1 MIFFGEKYLDALFT
15 QPTNQ
20 YLALI
25 LLTLCVVFMV
35 LCGRRF
41 WTAFRHA
48 GQYGASRWFIRGI
61 RCLLISLTAAAWS
74 AAFFFNQKWLFIIGL
89 IIIAQELYE
98 GAMLSAAL
106 KMGEKIER
114 GEKPFL

>member
-1 MIFFGEKYLDALFT
+1 MDALFT
-15 QPTNQ
+15 PPIYQF
-20 YLALI
+20 LSLI
-25 LLTLCVVFMV
+25 LLAICFVSLM
-35 LCGRRF
+35 LSIRRF
-41 WTAFRHA
+41 MAAYRHA

-74 AAFFFNQKWLFIIGL
+74 AGFFFHQRWLLIIGL

-106 KMGEKIER
+106 KTGEKIEK
-114 GEKPFL
+114 GEKPF